1 MKRKLLLAAVT
12 LFAAVFM
19 GGSSLKAQVWFETD
33 LTKKFESLATSQW
46 EGSSGQVGW
55 AAPQVETNSGLTVAA
70 WESYRGDWNGGCTNT
85 GTVMKTTVSGLPA
98 GTYKIELYGA
108 AAFTYDRNFGS
119 EAFTGDLTVAN
130 SDKYSPGDN
139 ISENTGVSLYAK
151 TSKGEFSQEI
161 PIWYADN
168 FNGSGLSTAT
178 LYGVEV
184 GEDGVIEIGM
194 IKTSKSTNW
203 HVVQLKGVTATVDA
217 VALYEASL
225 SKAQGLETAKM
236 SSDRLTALTTALSTY
251 GNLGTSATADQYQA
265 AIDALD
271 AAAEQAE
278 ASAAS
283 YAKLKAAIDANAALA
298 GTLTQDAQN
307 MYATAVAD
315 VIATYDNAI
324 VTYVDGHIST
334 LNDALY
340 QACKSQAQ
348 PADGSYMT
356 AWIENPSFEDGLNG
370 WDNQDMQIQNNTSFE
385 KVGTLYAES
394 WQPAG
399 TKRLSQAITQLPKGH
414 YCLSAKIKA
423 RDVLSASLFAGENKT
438 AITIQ
443 NETNTYN
450 VEFLCLGD
458 VTIGFEGEGSSIPV
472 SDSWLCVDDF
482 QLTYLRQLTGEEEA
496 AIAKVEYDFARDAAQ
511 NVEQGSIP
519 AKNYTTLQGLIQ
531 NTLPEGSSA
540 AQYEAATETLNK
552 AVAAAAALKAPYATW
567 NELVA
572 NAKAVAPQDQHP
584 AVYNAIVF
592 VENYVEDNLIDAATL
607 EQFNVLGV
615 TLLKN
620 YSEWIKLLSSAVSLK
635 AVDNNNPS
643 ANETLTGAIDKQHG
657 EISNASVES
666 LEDARRLTVFTIPDA
681 IQALKEA
688 MVTYV
693 GVAEPTKGECF
704 DLTFMIV
711 NPHFT
716 EGDTY
721 NATGWTLESG
731 AITEHRV
738 ETHNFETWHKK
749 FNLSQTIPNL
759 PKGTYKVTLQGF
771 ARHDGSEID
780 KTRLYCGPMTQVIK
794 NIKDEYSETPFF
806 YSPMEGTYCPLNG
819 NMERNYDTA
828 YELGGTTVYQP
839 NGMTGSCYYFQAT
852 NPVTEQPFYINEVK
866 TVLDAPGDLKIGFKC
881 ETDLDWVIWDNFHL
895 YFYSSAIEVEMDED
909 VPQTFDKDLENAN
922 VTLKRTI
929 KEGLNSV
936 VLPFDM
942 SQAEVEKYFGE
953 GSVVYV
959 VDAFDDETST
969 VLFEE
974 VDGIQANVPC
984 ILKATKAGTSYEING
999 RHIYAAEPVVSDGK
1013 LRFIGSY
1020 GNVTIPSNE
1029 GNYILYNGE
1038 LLAVDSDNPEDVVT
1052 MKGYRAYFKVVD
1064 DSAAGSRVL
1073 SMNFDGGE
1081 ADDIVEVDSEK
1092 VADGII
1098 YNLAGQPVGPD
1109 YKGVAIING
1118 KTVLLK

>member
-1 MKRKLLLAAVT
+1 MRKKLLFAAVT

-33 LTKKFESLATSQW
+33 LTKKFESLATTQW

-55 AAPQVETNSGLTVAA
+55 AAHAVETNSGLTVAA

-119 EAFTGDLTVAN
+119 EAFTGDLAVAN

-168 FNGSGLSTAT
+168 FLGSGLSTAT

-217 VALYEASL
+217 VPLYESSL
-225 SKAQGLETAKM
+225 SKAQELETAKM
-236 SSDRLTALTTALSTY
+236 SSDALTALTTALSTY

-271 AAAEQAE
+271 DAAEQAE
-278 ASAAS
+278 ASAAV

-307 MYATAVAD
+307 MYATDVAD
-315 VIATYDNAI
+315 VIAAYDNAT
-324 VTYVDGHIST
+324 VTDVDGNIST

-356 AWIENPSFEDGLNG
+356 AWIKNPSFEKGFELYG

-385 KVGTLYAES
+385 KVGKVYAES

-399 TKRLSQAITQLPKGH
+399 TKRLSQAITQLPKGK
-414 YCLSAKIKA
+414 YSLSAKIKA

-458 VTIGFEGEGSSIPV
+458 VTIGFEGEGNSIPV

-496 AIAKVEYDFARDAAQ
+496 AFAKVEYDLARDAAQ

-552 AVAAAAALKAPYATW
+552 AVEAAAAVKAPYATW

-572 NAKAVAPQDQHP
+572 TAKAVAPQDQHP

-635 AVDNNNPS
+635 AVSNNNPS
-643 ANETLTGAIDKQHG
+643 ANATLTGAIDKQHG
-657 EISNASVES
+657 NIRNATVES
-666 LEDARRLTVFTIPDA
+666 LDDARLLTEVTIPNA
-681 IQALKEA
+681 IQALKDA

-693 GVAEPTKGECF
+693 GVAEPTNDEFF

-716 EGDTY
+716 EGLGGT
-721 NATGWTLESG
+721 NIATGWTLESG
-731 AITEHRV
+731 AITEHRIL
-738 ETHNFETWHKK
+738 THNFETYHKE

-771 ARHDGSEID
+771 ARHDNNTATN
-780 KTRLYCGPMTQVIK
+780 KTVLYCGVATQEIK
-794 NIKDEYSETPFF
+794 AISSEYSATSLVAGKPDLGDNNREV
-806 YSPMEGTYCPLNG
+806 ENNG
-819 NMERNYDTA
+819 EYR
-828 YELGGTTVYQP
+828 P
-839 NGMTGSCYYFQAT
+839 NGMSGSYYYFQEI
-852 NPVTEQPFYINEVK
+852 NPVTQQPFYTNEVQ
-866 TVLDAPGDLKIGFKC
+866 TLVPTAGDLKIGFKC
-881 ETDLDWVIWDNFHL
+881 ETASDWVIWDNFHL
-895 YFYSSAIEVEMDED
+895 YYYGSAIEVTIDED
-909 VPQTFDKDLENAN
+909 VTKTFSEDVENAN
-922 VTLKRTI
+922 VTLNRTI
-929 KEGLNSV
+929 KAGLNSV
-936 VLPFDM
+936 VFPFDM
-942 SQAEVEKYFGE
+942 TQAEVKKYFGE
-953 GSVVYV
+953 DAVVYV
-959 VDAFDDETST
+959 VTGFDDKTST
-969 VLFEE
+969 VSFK
-974 VDGIQANVPC
+974 VQDGIQANVPC
-984 ILKATKAGTSYEING
+984 ILEATKAGTSYKIDG
-999 RHIYAAEPVVSDGK
+999 CTLIAGEPVVTFGN
-1013 LRFIGSY
+1013 LQFIGSY
-1020 GNVTIPSNE
+1020 EASTTIPSNE
-1029 GNYILYNGE
+1029 GNFILYDGK

-1052 MKGYRAYFKVVD
+1052 LKGTRAYFKVVD

-1081 ADDIVEVDSEK
+1081 ADDIVEIDSEK

>member
-1 MKRKLLLAAVT
+1 MRKKLLFAAVT

-55 AAPQVETNSGLTVAA
+55 AAPQVETNSGLKVAA
-70 WESYRGDWNGGCTNT
+70 WESYCGDWNGGCTNT
-85 GTVMKTTVSGLPA
+85 GTVMKTTVSGLPT

-108 AAFTYDRNFGS
+108 AAFTYNRNFGS
-119 EAFTGDLTVAN
+119 EAFTGDLAVAN
-130 SDKYSPGDN
+130 SETYSPGDN
-139 ISENTGVSLYAK
+139 ISENTGVALYAK

-217 VALYEASL
+217 VPLYESSL
-225 SKAQGLETAKM
+225 SNAQGLETAKM
-236 SSDRLTALTTALSTY
+236 SSDALTALTTALSTY
-251 GNLGTSATADQYQA
+251 GNLGTSATADQYQE

-271 AAAEQAE
+271 DAAEQAE
-278 ASAAS
+278 ASVAV
-283 YAKLKAAIDANAALA
+283 YAKLKAVIDANAAYA

-315 VIATYDNAI
+315 VIAAYDNAT
-324 VTYVDGHIST
+324 VTDVDGNIST

-370 WDNQDMQIQNNTSFE
+370 WDNQEMQIQDNTSFE
-385 KVGTLYAES
+385 KVGTLYAEY

-399 TKRLSQAITQLPKGH
+399 TKRLSQAITQLPKGK
-414 YCLSAKIKA
+414 YSLSAKIKA

-458 VTIGFEGEGSSIPV
+458 VTIGFEGEGNSIPV
-472 SDSWLCVDDF
+472 SNSWLCVDDF
-482 QLTYLRQLTGEEEA
+482 QLTYLRQFTGEEEA
-496 AIAKVEYDFARDAAQ
+496 AFAKVEYDLARDAAQ

-552 AVAAAAALKAPYATW
+552 AVEAAAALKAPYATW

-615 TLLKN
+615 TLTKN
-620 YSEWIKLLSSAVSLK
+620 YSEWIELLSYAVSLK
-635 AVDNNNPS
+635 AVSNNNPS
-643 ANETLTGAIDKQHG
+643 ANATLAGAIATQHG
-657 EISNASVES
+657 TISNASVES
-666 LEDARRLTVFTIPDA
+666 LDDARLLTEVTIPNA
-681 IQALKEA
+681 IQALKDA

-693 GVAEPTKGECF
+693 GAAEPTNDECF

-716 EGDTY
+716 EGLGGT
-721 NATGWTLESG
+721 NIATGWTLESG
-731 AITEHRV
+731 EITEHRIL
-738 ETHNFETWHKK
+738 THNFETYHKK
-749 FNLSQTIPNL
+749 FNLSQTIPEL

-771 ARHDGSEID
+771 ARHDD
-780 KTRLYCGPMTQVIK
+780 NKVTNKTVLYCGVATQEIK
-794 NIKDEYSETPFF
+794 AVSSEYSATPLV
-806 YSPMEGTYCPLNG
+806 EGKPDLGDYNREAENNG
-819 NMERNYDTA
+819 EYR
-828 YELGGTTVYQP
+828 P
-839 NGMTGSCYYFQAT
+839 NGMSGSYYYFQEINPAT
-852 NPVTEQPFYINEVK
+852 QQPFYTNEVQ
-866 TVLDAPGDLKIGFKC
+866 TLVPTAGDLKIGFKC
-881 ETDLDWVIWDNFHL
+881 ETTSDWVIWDNFHL
-895 YFYSSAIEVEMDED
+895 YYYGSAIDVTIDED
-909 VPQTFDKDLENAN
+909 VTKTFSENVENVN
-922 VTLKRTI
+922 VTLNRTI
-929 KEGLNSV
+929 KTGLNSV
-936 VLPFDM
+936 VLPFNM
-942 SQAEVEKYFGE
+942 TQEEVKEYFGE
-953 GSVVYV
+953 DAVVYV
-959 VDAFDDETST
+959 VNSFDDETST

-984 ILKATKAGTSYEING
+984 ILVATKAGTSYEIDG
-999 RHIYAAEPVVSDGK
+999 RTLIAGKPVVTFGN
-1013 LRFIGSY
+1013 LQFIGSY
-1020 GNVTIPSNE
+1020 EASTTIANNQ
-1029 GNYILYNGE
+1029 GNYIVYNDE
-1038 LLAVDSDNPEDVVT
+1038 LLAVDSDQEEDVVT
-1052 MKGYRAYFKVVD
+1052 LKGTRAYFKVVD
-1064 DSAAGSRVL
+1064 GAAAGSRVL

-1081 ADDIVEVDSEK
+1081 ADDIVEVEGEK